1 MNTTAAFPSLT
12 TAAFPS
18 LSCFFLQIYLRPD
31 DVQPDNS
38 MRLDVD
44 DGSKFPPAE
53 TVWMTEKTLTLAAVT
68 VKLMLIKTGAV
79 A

>member
-1 MNTTAAFPSLT
+1 
-12 TAAFPS
+12 
-18 LSCFFLQIYLRPD
+18 
-31 DVQPDNS
+31 

-68 VKLMLIKTGAV
+68 VKFMLIKTGA
-79 A
+79 AA